1 MQRGLSLL
9 PITPVDA
16 KDPLLAAAQFTTR
29 VNPILEAIHFWLS
42 PKASMTP
49 TLSAPKAL
57 PARPAAAGTSTD
69 TWNELVA
76 ALPIVIFY
84 RALRDALQHRAHKRA
99 VLEAFRR

>member
-1 MQRGLSLL
+1 
-9 PITPVDA
+9 
-16 KDPLLAAAQFTTR
+16 
-29 VNPILEAIHFWLS
+29 
-42 PKASMTP
+42 MTP
-49 TLSAPKAL
+49 TLSAPKDL
-57 PARPAAAGTSTD
+57 PARPAAGVSTD

>member
-1 MQRGLSLL
+1 
-9 PITPVDA
+9 
-16 KDPLLAAAQFTTR
+16 LLAAAQFIAR
-29 VNPILEAIHFWLS
+29 VNPILEAIHLWLS

-57 PARPAAAGTSTD
+57 PARPATGASTD

-84 RALRDALQHRAHKRA
+84 RAVRELLQHRAHKRA